1 MPPRPRSLS
10 EQEVQQLR
18 AELAAGAPQTVWFTS
33 SAVGV
38 PQGRSGKVMA
48 FTEPAEGDFVQVRP
62 GGSKDVLSFSPAEL
76 TLTRPARKSAA
87 PAARGQAPA
96 TARAAAAPP
105 PVTPSGPHAPTE
117 PNATPGSST
126 PASSTPAS
134 STPASSTP
142 ASSAEGDR
150 GGAARSPQR
159 ATGGGR
165 SQRGTEVT
173 ITLSGT
179 ADGEWVVDVVS
190 GKKRTVR
197 ALAVTVSAVA
207 QAAKALHPEVAEAI
221 EAVLTAVREQQMAKV
236 EHLRAELAEARR
248 LLAELGEPSTE
259 LE

>member
-1 MPPRPRSLS
+1 MPTRSLS
-10 EQEVQQLR
+10 EQEVQQLH
-18 AELAAGAPQTVWFTS
+18 AELATGASPTVWFTS

-62 GGSKDVLSFSPAEL
+62 GGSKDVLSFSPTEL
-76 TLTRPARKSAA
+76 TLTRPARQHAT

-96 TARAAAAPP
+96 TARAAAAPTL
-105 PVTPSGPHAPTE
+105 V
-117 PNATPGSST
+117 T

-134 STPASSTP
+134 TA
-142 ASSAEGDR
+142 AGDR

-159 ATGGGR
+159 GAGGGR
-165 SQRGTEVT
+165 QRGTEVT
-173 ITLSGT
+173 VTLSGT

-197 ALAVTVSAVA
+197 ALAVPVSSVA

-248 LLAELGEPSTE
+248 LLAELGEPSAE